1 MVNYMKKS
9 QWFIY
14 FANPSASGKM
24 SKLSIGKTGL
34 TIVLI
39 VALLGFLGLCRC
51 IYFGASYGYAKLGM
65 HYNLKENRQLRLKL
79 QFFQKFAKEK
89 VSTISE
95 LISFEDK
102 MRLKFGMEM
111 ISKDVREAGV
121 GGRPGPNE
129 ELSIAALGDPGVMK
143 ADSIRERLSEL
154 LRQAQLQDS
163 TLNQVV
169 VHAQQQSDMWAQR
182 PSISPVWGR
191 ITSTFGYRVHPITGA
206 YMLHEGLDIAASM
219 GTPIKSPADG
229 VVSFVGFKD
238 FFGKVVMV
246 DHPVSGFKTVFAH
259 LNKAAVV
266 EGQAL
271 KRGDILGYMGNSG
284 RSTGPHLHFEVHKQ
298 HAIVNPTD
306 FFLPTDIMID

>member
-1 MVNYMKKS
+1 MKKS

-14 FANPSASGKM
+14 FANPSSPGRM
-24 SKLSIGKTGL
+24 SKLFVGKTG
-34 TIVLI
+34 IVI
-39 VALLGFLGLCRC
+39 VAIIAILGFFGLCRC

-79 QFFQKFAKEK
+79 QFFQKFTKEK
-89 VSTISE
+89 VTAICD
-95 LISFEDK
+95 LVSFEDK
-102 MRLKFGMEM
+102 MRLKFGLEM

-129 ELSIAALGDPGVMK
+129 EINISALADPGVLK
-143 ADSIRERLSEL
+143 ADSVREKLSEL
-154 LRQAQLQDS
+154 LRQARLQDS

-169 VHAQQQSDMWAQR
+169 IHAQQQSDMWAQR

-191 ITSTFGYRVHPITGA
+191 ITSTFGYRIHPFTGA
-206 YMLHEGLDIAASM
+206 YLLHEGLDIAGTM

-229 VVSFVGFKD
+229 VVSFVGYKD

-259 LNKAAVV
+259 LNKAAVA

-284 RSTGPHLHFEVHKQ
+284 RSTGPHLHFEVHKM
-298 HAIVNPTD
+298 HNVVNPTD
-306 FFLPTDIMID
+306 FFLPTDVMID

>member
-1 MVNYMKKS
+1 MVKYMKKS
-9 QWFIY
+9 HWFIY
-14 FANPSASGKM
+14 FSNPSSSDRM
-24 SKLSIGKTGL
+24 NRMLIGKTRIAICL
-34 TIVLI
+34 VIMVF
-39 VALLGFLGLCRC
+39 GFLGLCRC

-65 HYNLKENRQLRLKL
+65 HYNLKENRQLKLKL

-89 VSTISE
+89 ITSITE
-95 LISFEDK
+95 LVSFEDK
-102 MRLKFGMEM
+102 MRLKFGMET

-121 GGRPGPNE
+121 GGFPGPNE
-129 ELSIAALGDPGVMK
+129 ELSIASLGDPGVIK
-143 ADSIRERLSEL
+143 ADSIKEKLSEL
-154 LRQAQLQDS
+154 LRQARLQDS

-169 VHAQQQSDMWAQR
+169 LYAQQQSDMWAQR

-191 ITSTFGYRVHPITGA
+191 ITSTFGYRVHPFTGA
-206 YMLHEGLDIAASM
+206 YILHEGLDISGAM

-229 VVSFVGFKD
+229 VVSLVGFKD
-238 FFGKVVMV
+238 FFGRVVMV

-284 RSTGPHLHFEVHKQ
+284 RSTGPHLHFEVHKL
-298 HAIVNPTD
+298 HNVVNPTD
-306 FFLPTDIMID
+306 FFLPTDVMID